1 MSLSLFGYMPGYVFV
16 LPLVALAIP
25 VLLILVL
32 VGYVIARKVRRHTDD
47 R

>member
-1 MSLSLFGYMPGYVFV
+1 MSLVLFGNIPGYVYV

-25 VLLILVL
+25 VLLVLVL
-32 VGYVIARKVRRHTDD
+32 AGFLIARRVRRHRDD

>member
-1 MSLSLFGYMPGYVFV
+1 MSLCLFGNIPGYVFV

-25 VLLILVL
+25 VLLVLVL
-32 VGYVIARKVRRHTDD
+32 VGYVIARRIRRHRDD

>member
-1 MSLSLFGYMPGYVFV
+1 MSLTLFGNIPGYVYV

-25 VLLILVL
+25 VLLVVVL
-32 VGYVIARKVRRHTDD
+32 VGYLIARKVRRHRND